1 MCLVLVW
8 RQTTYE
14 SWITEA
20 RQQYMHNPNR
30 QHTATFD
37 QHTLMANAHV
47 VGQPFYLVTV
57 SGCKLIAHCTL
68 HNSKRMEKIETTAGR
83 WCLSKSKTCMTP
95 DLYNQNLTPCT
106 CALPYSIIGADFKLG
121 TGWPQGNG
129 LVVCTEYKNSH
140 ALHNMSQGCK
150 SLGCLWKRLGS
161 LRKNSMWPNK
171 YVRIP
176 SVQVSRPFF

>member
-1 MCLVLVW
+1 MNLELQKRVNNICIIL
-8 RQTTYE
+8 TD
-14 SWITEA
+14 
-20 RQQYMHNPNR
+20 NK
-30 QHTATFD
+30 HTATFN

-57 SGCKLIAHCTL
+57 SGCKLIAHCSLLIAQLQENGENWNHCRQVVPFQKQNMHDTRSL
-68 HNSKRMEKIETTAGR
+68 QSKLDSMHMHITIFNNR
-83 WCLSKSKTCMTP
+83 C
-95 DLYNQNLTPCT
+95 N
-106 CALPYSIIGADFKLG
+106 LG
-121 TGWPQGNG
+121 TGWPQGDG

-161 LRKNSMWPNK
+161 LRKKSMWPNK

-176 SVQVSRPFF
+176 SVQVSRPFL